1 MNTPKD
7 TDLHEA
13 LRRKYANTPQM
24 KLSLTPRP
32 LQGERELKRKVF
44 PLSWRGIGGGLIAAS
59 ILLFLVFRFGMEKT
73 EQQPV
78 VAEVIEPEI
87 VEQPAPEN
95 SEISESP
102 EISESSESS
111 EYSEYSENSES
122 SEPQKP
128 VKPKRTRKVQVPKEE
143 PLLAEAEP
151 MPEETEAEPVKEEA
165 EYRNIQTIQVAPD
178 QVVYIVQASDVSSIA
193 AMPSVGELR
202 ARGQQLVANV
212 QQQINESKI
221 QF

>member
-7 TDLHEA
+7 TDLREA

-59 ILLFLVFRFGMEKT
+59 IFLFLVFRFGMEKT

-78 VAEVIEPEI
+78 VAEVVEPEI
-87 VEQPAPEN
+87 VEQPAPES
-95 SEISESP
+95 SEISEP
-102 EISESSESS
+102 S
-111 EYSEYSENSES
+111 EYPDNSEP
-122 SEPQKP
+122 SEPIKP
-128 VKPKRTRKVQVPKEE
+128 IKPKRTRKVQAPQAE

-151 MPEETEAEPVKEEA
+151 MTEKTEAEPLQEETKQEIKSSVSPA
-165 EYRNIQTIQVAPD
+165 PTTSEDFDLHLLAAAQAQDIRSRGKRLSQEVALL
-178 QVVYIVQASDVSSIA
+178 
-193 AMPSVGELR
+193 MEH
-202 ARGQQLVANV
+202 
-212 QQQINESKI
+212 
-221 QF
+221 

>member
-1 MNTPKD
+1 MKTPKD
-7 TDLHEA
+7 TDLREA

-24 KLSLTPRP
+24 KRLSLTPRP
-32 LQGERELKRKVF
+32 LQGERERKRKVF
-44 PLSWRGIGGGLIAAS
+44 PLSWKGIGGGLIAAS
-59 ILLFLVFRFGMEKT
+59 IALLIAFNYINKVKPVEET
-73 EQQPV
+73 PV
-78 VAEVIEPEI
+78 VAEVVEPEVI
-87 VEQPAPEN
+87 EQPAPEN

-151 MPEETEAEPVKEEA
+151 MPEEAEAESEQTYLPTEPDPYLLAAA
-165 EYRNIQTIQVAPD
+165 ETQ
-178 QVVYIVQASDVSSIA
+178 DV
-193 AMPSVGELR
+193 R
-202 ARGQQLVANV
+202 ARGERLYQEVAQL
-212 QQQINESKI
+212 INNH
-221 QF
+221 

>member
-7 TDLHEA
+7 TDLREA

-59 ILLFLVFRFGMEKT
+59 IFLFLVFRFGMEKT

-78 VAEVIEPEI
+78 VAEVVEPEI
-87 VEQPAPEN
+87 VEQPAPE
-95 SEISESP
+95 
-102 EISESSESS
+102 SSESS
-111 EYSEYSENSES
+111 EISEPSEYPDNSEP
-122 SEPQKP
+122 SEPIKP
-128 VKPKRTRKVQVPKEE
+128 IKPKRTRKVQEPKEE

-151 MPEETEAEPVKEEA
+151 VKETPARDNREERFSDPSNPYLQA
-165 EYRNIQTIQVAPD
+165 TAQLQDLRSRGERLD
-178 QVVYIVQASDVSSIA
+178 REVVMLMQH
-193 AMPSVGELR
+193 
-202 ARGQQLVANV
+202 
-212 QQQINESKI
+212 
-221 QF
+221 